1 MDRTPC
7 LGNTSAVRFFGR
19 GRPLPDND
27 SNIWSDRSWPVAR
40 ENLTLGIDPN
50 PPATSGCFWAAGIR
64 GSGRVGPHRVSKH
77 PFDRLWTL
85 IMQP

>member
-1 MDRTPC
+1 MPEQCPHIGASVPSISPVSIHEMDRTPC
-7 LGNTSAVRFFGR
+7 LGNTSAVRSFGR

-50 PPATSGCFWAAGIR
+50 RPAASDCYPAT
-64 GSGRVGPHRVSKH
+64 
-77 PFDRLWTL
+77 
-85 IMQP
+85 